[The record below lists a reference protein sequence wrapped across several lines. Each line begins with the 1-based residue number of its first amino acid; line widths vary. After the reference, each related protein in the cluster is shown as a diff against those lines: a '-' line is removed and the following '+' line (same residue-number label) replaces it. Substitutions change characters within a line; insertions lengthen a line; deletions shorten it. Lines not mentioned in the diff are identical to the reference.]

1 VASGAAGIIK
11 MTSSRKS
18 IDLKAEI
25 REMIWVGM
33 SEFQCHML

>member
-1 VASGAAGIIK
+1 MQVDAYVASGAAGIIK

-25 REMIWVGM
+25 REMI
-33 SEFQCHML
+33 